1 MIGVDPNTPPKRIV
15 FRFHYYFQKVIG
27 FLGTVI
33 HVIPSCR
40 QKNCVQHQLSLKN
53 PSRWIVDT
61 MTDTIGAT
69 MPRHFL
75 TWILMIL
82 LGITWYKNLLMI
94 LRSLPK
100 LSHCETRGT
109 STSIEKTDCPNFH
122 TWSCLQH
129 ALLEHFIRTCR
140 LNTQISCYQQAKTC
154 STKTFGPENNP
165 SVGTLTWNPKCQQNI
180 RPSKHQRTRQ
190 LVLLKSDSRCKRVCI
205 FFQKSWPSKIWGR
218 LWTIILERTWEDL
231 VLLNIGTLRLV
242 FPIQGMA
249 FKNLSEHVTLWQC
262 VFLTRNLGGFLES
275 ELSNIDFMKTPAPL
289 TLHVIVF
296 QDSVS

>member
-94 LRSLPK
+94 LRSLAK

-109 STSIEKTDCPNFH
+109 STSIEDGLSQFSYMIMSP
-122 TWSCLQH
+122 
-129 ALLEHFIRTCR
+129 TC
-140 LNTQISCYQQAKTC
+140 TSW
-154 STKTFGPENNP
+154 TFYTYMSFEY
-165 SVGTLTWNPKCQQNI
+165 TNI
-180 RPSKHQRTRQ
+180 MLPTSKNMF
-190 LVLLKSDSRCKRVCI
+190 D
-205 FFQKSWPSKIWGR
+205 
-218 LWTIILERTWEDL
+218 
-231 VLLNIGTLRLV
+231 
-242 FPIQGMA
+242 
-249 FKNLSEHVTLWQC
+249 
-262 VFLTRNLGGFLES
+262 
-275 ELSNIDFMKTPAPL
+275 
-289 TLHVIVF
+289 
-296 QDSVS
+296 